1 MQDLEIE
8 EWPFE
13 VETVGKK
20 RVYTLEDIVEWPFED
35 LCNSPDLPEVEIIS
49 LIQEEI
55 PRYKLRADTV
65 FGYENKDWLESPA
78 LPPDTPVD
86 LSPEQA
92 EETLKYFA
100 LCSDRVAQMTKTYN
114 DIEAVTRLLEEKE
127 RDLELAAKIGQSL
140 LERNRLLSQ
149 KNDYLEEQLQIVSER
164 NNQLQHELQLKEDL
178 LQIYT
183 QEESLSETDSS
194 CTSPA
199 TRHDRT
205 LLLPSGLVNIDALH
219 KKIQTLEEENL
230 HIRSEAAKLKTETV
244 DYEEQEAKLVSDC
257 VKELSTFQDEL
268 KEANTQ
274 IKQLTEELVR
284 KNEDNAR
291 FQEESTSYLAQTI
304 DLNKKLKKSAL
315 ENEEL
320 QQHLRVAK
328 ETQQELTEEL
338 RDLEEKYQEV
348 MGMLHEA
355 QAEAKTMRKKTQP
368 SSSTKRPYGSTL
380 PGMFPLDSLASEIEH
395 TMRQQIGDGFEGP
408 SPKDQ
413 RTNTK
418 RVMDTVRYIRRKPPP
433 GKPIPGSNTTTTM
446 TSMSNSPLCTNT
458 IGSGSSYTSSPPS
471 ENYGADDD
479 ENSNVTGTE
488 TSSSKSSNLGRPG
501 IPGSNDLETALR
513 RLSLRREAE
522 NIFRDRQRERRISEC
537 RESDISETST
547 PDESDSIMS
556 TGSHLSFLSRGS
568 SFSRPYIPEKLQIVK
583 PMEGSMTLHQWQR
596 LATPNLAGVL
606 ESQDGVHIKG
616 YRHIEQDF
624 TEEYHLSD
632 VEEDDGCACLELD
645 TRPNLSQSD
654 AAAMIES
661 NDLDDSTSVLSLTR
675 SLSFTSFLAENLCV
689 VIQPT
694 SGSLSTNTTYTYTQC
709 GILHPSDD
717 NTSVS
722 SRRCRKC
729 SCCERWVRAP
739 CIPGYLKTSGWDL
752 LILGLCQACAISS
765 SSGRPVPSVSML
777 RSQPPAVGTLRRTS
791 ISNSCSNL
799 REATSTFSTNTGLA
813 KLLKERGIQ
822 AMKPVKRKPERLNV
836 DLKVSTQTTPSASAS
851 SLPRQKLHIDLDLN
865 LPSNASINLK
875 VGAPKPPPTPPNSPT
890 KSAPILGTGG
900 INSATFASKLAR
912 AMMMTS
918 PNGNSSTD
926 NSKYDIVNKVKEM
939 DIGSMISTCAITT
952 TTTTTS
958 SLPSGPLPSTVMLGT
973 GYRVSSIASPGPM
986 SALSGNFKIPPSPKA
1001 QHHGSVR
1008 KNASF

>member
-1 MQDLEIE
+1 MQDLDIE

-13 VETVGKK
+13 VEAAGKK
-20 RVYTLEDIVEWPFED
+20 RLYTLEEIVEWPFED

-55 PRYKLRADTV
+55 PCYKLRADTV

-183 QEESLSETDSS
+183 QEESLSETDSN

-205 LLLPSGLVNIDALH
+205 LLLPSGIVNIDALQ

-257 VKELSTFQDEL
+257 VKEL
-268 KEANTQ
+268 KESNTQ

-395 TMRQQIGDGFEGP
+395 TMRQQIGDGFDGP

-433 GKPIPGSNTTTTM
+433 GKSIPGSNTTTTM

-458 IGSGSSYTSSPPS
+458 IGSGSSITSSPPS

-479 ENSNVTGTE
+479 ENSNLTGTSD
-488 TSSSKSSNLGRPG
+488 TGSSKSSNLGRPG

-632 VEEDDGCACLELD
+632 VEEDDG
-645 TRPNLSQSD
+645 
-654 AAAMIES
+654 
-661 NDLDDSTSVLSLTR
+661 
-675 SLSFTSFLAENLCV
+675 F

-722 SRRCRKC
+722 S
-729 SCCERWVRAP
+729 
-739 CIPGYLKTSGWDL
+739 
-752 LILGLCQACAISS
+752 SS

-822 AMKPVKRKPERLNV
+822 AIKPSRKPERLNV
-836 DLKVSTQTTPSASAS
+836 GLKVSTQTTPSASAS
-851 SLPRQKLHIDLDLN
+851 SLPRQKLRIDLDLN

-890 KSAPILGTGG
+890 KSSPILATGG

-1001 QHHGSVR
+1001 QHGSVR

>member
-1 MQDLEIE
+1 MI
-8 EWPFE
+8 
-13 VETVGKK
+13 
-20 RVYTLEDIVEWPFED
+20 R
-35 LCNSPDLPEVEIIS
+35 
-49 LIQEEI
+49 
-55 PRYKLRADTV
+55 
-65 FGYENKDWLESPA
+65 
-78 LPPDTPVD
+78 
-86 LSPEQA
+86 
-92 EETLKYFA
+92 A

-205 LLLPSGLVNIDALH
+205 LLLPSGLPNIDALQ
-219 KKIQTLEEENL
+219 KKIKTLEEENL
-230 HIRSEAAKLKTETV
+230 QIRSEAAKLKTETV

-395 TMRQQIGDGFEGP
+395 TMRQQIGDGFDGP

-418 RVMDTVRYIRRKPPP
+418 RVMDTVRYIRRKPLP

-446 TSMSNSPLCTNT
+446 TSMSSGPLCTNT
-458 IGSGSSYTSSPPS
+458 IGSGSSHASSPPS

-479 ENSNVTGTE
+479 ENSNVTGTD
-488 TSSSKSSNLGRPG
+488 TGSSSKSSNLGRPG

-537 RESDISETST
+537 RESDFSETST

-632 VEEDDGCACLELD
+632 VEEDDGCLGACLDLD
-645 TRPNLSQSD
+645 TSPNLPKSD
-654 AAAMIES
+654 AAAMLENKNREY
-661 NDLDDSTSVLSLTR
+661 NDSVDVLGLTR

-722 SRRCRKC
+722 SRRCRRC
-729 SCCERWVRAP
+729 TCCERRVRAT
-739 CIPGYLKTSGWDL
+739 CVPG
-752 LILGLCQACAISS
+752 S

-799 REATSTFSTNTGLA
+799 REATSTFSTTTGLA

-822 AMKPVKRKPERLNV
+822 AMKPVTRKPERLNV
-836 DLKVSTQTTPSASAS
+836 DLKVSTQTTPSSSA
-851 SLPRQKLHIDLDLN
+851 SLPRQKLRIDLDLN

-890 KSAPILGTGG
+890 KSAPILTHGG
-900 INSATFASKLAR
+900 MNSTTFASKLAR

-939 DIGSMISTCAITT
+939 DIGSMISTCAVTT

-973 GYRVSSIASPGPM
+973 GYRVSSVASPGPM

-1001 QHHGSVR
+1001 QHGSVR

>member
-1 MQDLEIE
+1 MQDLDID

-13 VETVGKK
+13 VDTVGKK
-20 RVYTLEDIVEWPFED
+20 RLYTLEEIVEWPFED

-65 FGYENKDWLESPA
+65 FGYENKDWLESPV

-205 LLLPSGLVNIDALH
+205 LLLPSGLPNIDALQ
-219 KKIQTLEEENL
+219 KKIKTLEEENL
-230 HIRSEAAKLKTETV
+230 QIRSEAAKLKTETV

-368 SSSTKRPYGSTL
+368 SSSTKRPFGSTL

-395 TMRQQIGDGFEGP
+395 TMRQQIGDGFDGP

-418 RVMDTVRYIRRKPPP
+418 RVMDTVRYIRRKPLP

-446 TSMSNSPLCTNT
+446 TSMSSGPLCTNT
-458 IGSGSSYTSSPPS
+458 IGSGSSHASSPPS

-479 ENSNVTGTE
+479 ENSNVTGTD
-488 TSSSKSSNLGRPG
+488 TGSSSKSSNLGRPG

-537 RESDISETST
+537 RESDFSETST

-632 VEEDDGCACLELD
+632 VEEDDG
-645 TRPNLSQSD
+645 
-654 AAAMIES
+654 
-661 NDLDDSTSVLSLTR
+661 
-675 SLSFTSFLAENLCV
+675 F

-722 SRRCRKC
+722 S
-729 SCCERWVRAP
+729 
-739 CIPGYLKTSGWDL
+739 
-752 LILGLCQACAISS
+752 SS

-799 REATSTFSTNTGLA
+799 REATSTFSTTTGLA

-822 AMKPVKRKPERLNV
+822 AMKPVTRKPERLNV
-836 DLKVSTQTTPSASAS
+836 DLKVSTQTTPSSSA
-851 SLPRQKLHIDLDLN
+851 SLPRQKLRIDLDLN

-890 KSAPILGTGG
+890 KSAPILAHGG
-900 INSATFASKLAR
+900 MNSTTFASKLAR

-939 DIGSMISTCAITT
+939 DIGSMISTCAVTT

-973 GYRVSSIASPGPM
+973 GYRVSSVASPGPM

-1001 QHHGSVR
+1001 QHGSVR

>member
-1 MQDLEIE
+1 MQDLDID

-13 VETVGKK
+13 VDTVGKK
-20 RVYTLEDIVEWPFED
+20 RLYTLEEIVEWPFED

-65 FGYENKDWLESPA
+65 FGYENKDWLESPV

-205 LLLPSGLVNIDALH
+205 LLLPSGLPNIDALQ
-219 KKIQTLEEENL
+219 KKIKTLEEENL
-230 HIRSEAAKLKTETV
+230 QIRSEAAKLKTETV

-368 SSSTKRPYGSTL
+368 SSSTKRPFGSTL

-395 TMRQQIGDGFEGP
+395 TMRQQIGDGFDGP

-418 RVMDTVRYIRRKPPP
+418 RVMDTVRYIRRKPLP

-446 TSMSNSPLCTNT
+446 TSMSSGPLCTNT
-458 IGSGSSYTSSPPS
+458 IGSGSSHASSPPS

-479 ENSNVTGTE
+479 ENSNVTGTD
-488 TSSSKSSNLGRPG
+488 TGSSSKSSNLGRPG

-537 RESDISETST
+537 RESDFSETST

-632 VEEDDGCACLELD
+632 VEEDDGCLGACLDLD
-645 TRPNLSQSD
+645 TSPNLPKSD
-654 AAAMIES
+654 AAAMLENKNREY
-661 NDLDDSTSVLSLTR
+661 NDSVDVLGLTR

-722 SRRCRKC
+722 S
-729 SCCERWVRAP
+729 
-739 CIPGYLKTSGWDL
+739 
-752 LILGLCQACAISS
+752 SS

-799 REATSTFSTNTGLA
+799 REATSTFSTTTGLA

-822 AMKPVKRKPERLNV
+822 AMKPVTRKPERLNV
-836 DLKVSTQTTPSASAS
+836 DLKVSTQTTPSSSA
-851 SLPRQKLHIDLDLN
+851 SLPRQKLRIDLDLN

-890 KSAPILGTGG
+890 KSAPILAHGG
-900 INSATFASKLAR
+900 MNSTTFASKLAR

-939 DIGSMISTCAITT
+939 DIGSMISTCAVTT

-973 GYRVSSIASPGPM
+973 GYRVSSVASPGPM

-1001 QHHGSVR
+1001 QHGSVR

>member
-1 MQDLEIE
+1 MQDLDID

-13 VETVGKK
+13 VDTVGKK
-20 RVYTLEDIVEWPFED
+20 RLYTLEEIVEWPFED

-65 FGYENKDWLESPA
+65 FGYENKDWLESPV

-199 TRHDRT
+199 T
-205 LLLPSGLVNIDALH
+205 GLIHIDVLQR
-219 KKIQTLEEENL
+219 KIKALEEENFQIICEDL
-230 HIRSEAAKLKTETV
+230 FSVQKAVKESTLDALWAMKTAAKLKTETV

-368 SSSTKRPYGSTL
+368 SSSTKRPFGSTL

-395 TMRQQIGDGFEGP
+395 TMRQQIGDGFDGP

-418 RVMDTVRYIRRKPPP
+418 RVMDTVRYIRRKPLP

-446 TSMSNSPLCTNT
+446 TSMSSGPLCTNT
-458 IGSGSSYTSSPPS
+458 IGSGSSHASSPPS

-479 ENSNVTGTE
+479 ENSNVTGTD
-488 TSSSKSSNLGRPG
+488 TGSSSKSSNLGRPG

-537 RESDISETST
+537 RESDFSETST

-632 VEEDDGCACLELD
+632 VEEDDGCLGACLDLD
-645 TRPNLSQSD
+645 TSPNLPKSD
-654 AAAMIES
+654 AAAMLENKNREY
-661 NDLDDSTSVLSLTR
+661 NDSVDVLGLTR

-722 SRRCRKC
+722 SRRCRRC
-729 SCCERWVRAP
+729 TCCERRVRAT
-739 CIPGYLKTSGWDL
+739 CVPG
-752 LILGLCQACAISS
+752 S

-799 REATSTFSTNTGLA
+799 REATSTFSTTTGLA

-822 AMKPVKRKPERLNV
+822 AMKPVTRKPERLNV
-836 DLKVSTQTTPSASAS
+836 DLKVSTQTTPSSSA
-851 SLPRQKLHIDLDLN
+851 SLPRQKLRIDLDLN

-890 KSAPILGTGG
+890 KSAPILAHGG
-900 INSATFASKLAR
+900 MNSTTFASKLAR

-939 DIGSMISTCAITT
+939 DIGSMISTCAVTT

-973 GYRVSSIASPGPM
+973 GYRVSSVASPGPM

-1001 QHHGSVR
+1001 QHGSVR

>member
-199 TRHDRT
+199 T
-205 LLLPSGLVNIDALH
+205 GLIHIDVLQR
-219 KKIQTLEEENL
+219 KIKTLEEENFQIICEDL
-230 HIRSEAAKLKTETV
+230 FSVQKAVKESTLDALWAMKTAAKLKTETV

-479 ENSNVTGTE
+479 ENSNVTGTD
-488 TSSSKSSNLGRPG
+488 TTSSKSSNLGRPG

-632 VEEDDGCACLELD
+632 VEEDDG
-645 TRPNLSQSD
+645 
-654 AAAMIES
+654 
-661 NDLDDSTSVLSLTR
+661 
-675 SLSFTSFLAENLCV
+675 F

>member
-257 VKELSTFQDEL
+257 VKEL

>member
-199 TRHDRT
+199 T
-205 LLLPSGLVNIDALH
+205 GLIHIDVLQR
-219 KKIQTLEEENL
+219 KIKTLEEENFQ
-230 HIRSEAAKLKTETV
+230 IICEAAKLKTETV

-479 ENSNVTGTE
+479 ENSNVTGTD
-488 TSSSKSSNLGRPG
+488 TTSSKSSNLGRPG

-645 TRPNLSQSD
+645 TRPNLSKSD

-661 NDLDDSTSVLSLTR
+661 NDHDDSTSVLSLTR

>member
-199 TRHDRT
+199 T
-205 LLLPSGLVNIDALH
+205 GLIHIDVLQR
-219 KKIQTLEEENL
+219 KIKTLEEENFQIICEDL
-230 HIRSEAAKLKTETV
+230 FSVQKAVKESTLDALWAMKTAAKLKTETV

-722 SRRCRKC
+722 S
-729 SCCERWVRAP
+729 
-739 CIPGYLKTSGWDL
+739 
-752 LILGLCQACAISS
+752 SS

>member
-1 MQDLEIE
+1 MKWCEKVSEWRMDKSGVE
-8 EWPFE
+8 EDS
-13 VETVGKK
+13 G
-20 RVYTLEDIVEWPFED
+20 
-35 LCNSPDLPEVEIIS
+35 S
-49 LIQEEI
+49 LSQ
-55 PRYKLRADTV
+55 
-65 FGYENKDWLESPA
+65 
-78 LPPDTPVD
+78 
-86 LSPEQA
+86 
-92 EETLKYFA
+92 
-100 LCSDRVAQMTKTYN
+100 
-114 DIEAVTRLLEEKE
+114 KE

-722 SRRCRKC
+722 S
-729 SCCERWVRAP
+729 
-739 CIPGYLKTSGWDL
+739 
-752 LILGLCQACAISS
+752 SS

>member
-1 MQDLEIE
+1 MKELRDASCL
-8 EWPFE
+8 
-13 VETVGKK
+13 TVPENSRMADQKGAKDN
-20 RVYTLEDIVEWPFED
+20 YD

-65 FGYENKDWLESPA
+65 FGYENKDWLESPV

-205 LLLPSGLVNIDALH
+205 LLLPSGLPNIDALQ
-219 KKIQTLEEENL
+219 KKIKTLEEENL
-230 HIRSEAAKLKTETV
+230 QIRSEAAKLKTETV

-257 VKELSTFQDEL
+257 VKEL

-368 SSSTKRPYGSTL
+368 SSSTKRPFGSTL

-395 TMRQQIGDGFEGP
+395 TMRQQIGDGFDGP

-418 RVMDTVRYIRRKPPP
+418 RVMDTVRYIRRKPLP

-446 TSMSNSPLCTNT
+446 TSMSSGPLCTNT
-458 IGSGSSYTSSPPS
+458 IGSGSSHASSPPS

-479 ENSNVTGTE
+479 ENSNVTGTD
-488 TSSSKSSNLGRPG
+488 TGSSSKSSNLGRPG

-537 RESDISETST
+537 RESDFSETST

-632 VEEDDGCACLELD
+632 VEEDDGCLGACLDLD
-645 TRPNLSQSD
+645 TSPNLPKSD
-654 AAAMIES
+654 AAAMLENKNREY
-661 NDLDDSTSVLSLTR
+661 NDSVDVLGLTR

-722 SRRCRKC
+722 S
-729 SCCERWVRAP
+729 
-739 CIPGYLKTSGWDL
+739 
-752 LILGLCQACAISS
+752 SS

-799 REATSTFSTNTGLA
+799 REATSTFSTTTGLA

-822 AMKPVKRKPERLNV
+822 AMKPVTRKPERLNV
-836 DLKVSTQTTPSASAS
+836 DLKVSTQTTPSSSA
-851 SLPRQKLHIDLDLN
+851 SLPRQKLRIDLDLN

-890 KSAPILGTGG
+890 KSAPILAHGG
-900 INSATFASKLAR
+900 MNSTTFASKLAR

-939 DIGSMISTCAITT
+939 DIGSMISTCAVTT

-973 GYRVSSIASPGPM
+973 GYRVSSVASPGPM

-1001 QHHGSVR
+1001 QHGSVR

>member
-1 MQDLEIE
+1 MMT
-8 EWPFE
+8 
-13 VETVGKK
+13 TVNG
-20 RVYTLEDIVEWPFED
+20 
-35 LCNSPDLPEVEIIS
+35 IS
-49 LIQEEI
+49 LEERDFQLEVNV
-55 PRYKLRADTV
+55 PGSGYFELRAFHFDNSTCDLDLDDTDSG
-65 FGYENKDWLESPA
+65 FS
-78 LPPDTPVD
+78 
-86 LSPEQA
+86 S
-92 EETLKYFA
+92 

-183 QEESLSETDSS
+183 QEESLSETDSN

-199 TRHDRT
+199 T
-205 LLLPSGLVNIDALH
+205 GIVNIDALQ

-257 VKELSTFQDEL
+257 VKEL
-268 KEANTQ
+268 KESNTQ

-395 TMRQQIGDGFEGP
+395 TMRQQIGDGFDGP

-433 GKPIPGSNTTTTM
+433 GKSIPGSNTTTTM

-458 IGSGSSYTSSPPS
+458 IGSGSSITSSPPS

-479 ENSNVTGTE
+479 ENSNLTGTSD
-488 TSSSKSSNLGRPG
+488 TGSSKSSNLGRPG

-632 VEEDDGCACLELD
+632 VEEDDG
-645 TRPNLSQSD
+645 
-654 AAAMIES
+654 
-661 NDLDDSTSVLSLTR
+661 
-675 SLSFTSFLAENLCV
+675 F

-729 SCCERWVRAP
+729 FCCERRHGDLSF
-739 CIPGYLKTSGWDL
+739 CFL
-752 LILGLCQACAISS
+752 LICL
-765 SSGRPVPSVSML
+765 VH
-777 RSQPPAVGTLRRTS
+777 
-791 ISNSCSNL
+791 
-799 REATSTFSTNTGLA
+799 LA
-813 KLLKERGIQ
+813 QIW
-822 AMKPVKRKPERLNV
+822 
-836 DLKVSTQTTPSASAS
+836 
-851 SLPRQKLHIDLDLN
+851 
-865 LPSNASINLK
+865 
-875 VGAPKPPPTPPNSPT
+875 
-890 KSAPILGTGG
+890 
-900 INSATFASKLAR
+900 
-912 AMMMTS
+912 
-918 PNGNSSTD
+918 
-926 NSKYDIVNKVKEM
+926 DI
-939 DIGSMISTCAITT
+939 
-952 TTTTTS
+952 
-958 SLPSGPLPSTVMLGT
+958 
-973 GYRVSSIASPGPM
+973 
-986 SALSGNFKIPPSPKA
+986 
-1001 QHHGSVR
+1001 
-1008 KNASF
+1008 

>member
-1 MQDLEIE
+1 MVSWDGE
-8 EWPFE
+8 
-13 VETVGKK
+13 GCS
-20 RVYTLEDIVEWPFED
+20 ED
-35 LCNSPDLPEVEIIS
+35 SM
-49 LIQEEI
+49 
-55 PRYKLRADTV
+55 
-65 FGYENKDWLESPA
+65 
-78 LPPDTPVD
+78 
-86 LSPEQA
+86 EQSQ
-92 EETLKYFA
+92 FSA

-183 QEESLSETDSS
+183 QEESLSETDSN

-205 LLLPSGLVNIDALH
+205 LLLPSGIVNIDALQ

-268 KEANTQ
+268 KESNTQ

-395 TMRQQIGDGFEGP
+395 TMRQQIGDGFDGP

-433 GKPIPGSNTTTTM
+433 GKSIPGSNTTTTM

-458 IGSGSSYTSSPPS
+458 IGSGSSITSSPPS

-479 ENSNVTGTE
+479 ENSNLTGTSD
-488 TSSSKSSNLGRPG
+488 TGSSKSSNLGRPG

-632 VEEDDGCACLELD
+632 VEEDDG
-645 TRPNLSQSD
+645 
-654 AAAMIES
+654 
-661 NDLDDSTSVLSLTR
+661 
-675 SLSFTSFLAENLCV
+675 F

-722 SRRCRKC
+722 S
-729 SCCERWVRAP
+729 
-739 CIPGYLKTSGWDL
+739 
-752 LILGLCQACAISS
+752 SS

-822 AMKPVKRKPERLNV
+822 AIKPSRKPERLNV
-836 DLKVSTQTTPSASAS
+836 GLKVSTQTTPSASAS
-851 SLPRQKLHIDLDLN
+851 SLPRQKLRIDLDLN

-890 KSAPILGTGG
+890 KSSPILATGG

-1001 QHHGSVR
+1001 QHGSVR

>member
-13 VETVGKK
+13 VEAVGKK
-20 RVYTLEDIVEWPFED
+20 RLYTLEEIVEWPFED

-205 LLLPSGLVNIDALH
+205 LLLPSGIVNIDALQ

-268 KEANTQ
+268 KESNTQ

-395 TMRQQIGDGFEGP
+395 TMRQQIGDGFDGP

-458 IGSGSSYTSSPPS
+458 IGSGSSITSSPPS

-479 ENSNVTGTE
+479 ENSNLTGTSD
-488 TSSSKSSNLGRPG
+488 TGSSKSSNLGRPG

-632 VEEDDGCACLELD
+632 VEEDDGWACMELD
-645 TRPNLSQSD
+645 TSPNLPKSE
-654 AAAMIES
+654 AAALIEN
-661 NDLDDSTSVLSLTR
+661 NDRDDGGSVLSLTR

-722 SRRCRKC
+722 SRF
-729 SCCERWVRAP
+729 V
-739 CIPGYLKTSGWDL
+739 KTSGWDL
-752 LILGLCQACAISS
+752 LILGLCQVCAI
-765 SSGRPVPSVSML
+765 RY
-777 RSQPPAVGTLRRTS
+777 
-791 ISNSCSNL
+791 
-799 REATSTFSTNTGLA
+799 
-813 KLLKERGIQ
+813 
-822 AMKPVKRKPERLNV
+822 
-836 DLKVSTQTTPSASAS
+836 
-851 SLPRQKLHIDLDLN
+851 
-865 LPSNASINLK
+865 
-875 VGAPKPPPTPPNSPT
+875 
-890 KSAPILGTGG
+890 
-900 INSATFASKLAR
+900 FAA
-912 AMMMTS
+912 
-918 PNGNSSTD
+918 
-926 NSKYDIVNKVKEM
+926 
-939 DIGSMISTCAITT
+939 
-952 TTTTTS
+952 
-958 SLPSGPLPSTVMLGT
+958 
-973 GYRVSSIASPGPM
+973 
-986 SALSGNFKIPPSPKA
+986 
-1001 QHHGSVR
+1001 SVR
-1008 KNASF
+1008 

>member
-1 MQDLEIE
+1 MKELRDASCL
-8 EWPFE
+8 
-13 VETVGKK
+13 T
-20 RVYTLEDIVEWPFED
+20 D

-65 FGYENKDWLESPA
+65 FGYENKDWLESPV

-199 TRHDRT
+199 TG
-205 LLLPSGLVNIDALH
+205 LPNIDALQ
-219 KKIQTLEEENL
+219 KKIKTLEEENL
-230 HIRSEAAKLKTETV
+230 QIRSEAAKLKTETV

-368 SSSTKRPYGSTL
+368 SSSTKRPFGSTL

-395 TMRQQIGDGFEGP
+395 TMRQQIGDGFDGP

-418 RVMDTVRYIRRKPPP
+418 RVMDTVRYIRRKPLP

-446 TSMSNSPLCTNT
+446 TSMSSGPLCTNT
-458 IGSGSSYTSSPPS
+458 IGSGSSHASSPPS

-479 ENSNVTGTE
+479 ENSNVTGTD
-488 TSSSKSSNLGRPG
+488 TGSSSKSSNLGRPG

-537 RESDISETST
+537 RESDFSETST

-632 VEEDDGCACLELD
+632 VEEDDG
-645 TRPNLSQSD
+645 
-654 AAAMIES
+654 
-661 NDLDDSTSVLSLTR
+661 
-675 SLSFTSFLAENLCV
+675 F

-722 SRRCRKC
+722 S
-729 SCCERWVRAP
+729 
-739 CIPGYLKTSGWDL
+739 
-752 LILGLCQACAISS
+752 SS

-799 REATSTFSTNTGLA
+799 REATSTFSTTTGLA

-822 AMKPVKRKPERLNV
+822 AMKPVTRKPERLNV
-836 DLKVSTQTTPSASAS
+836 DLKVSTQTTPSSSA
-851 SLPRQKLHIDLDLN
+851 SLPRQKLRIDLDLN

-890 KSAPILGTGG
+890 KSAPILAHGG
-900 INSATFASKLAR
+900 MNSTTFASKLAR

-939 DIGSMISTCAITT
+939 DIGSMISTCAVTT

-973 GYRVSSIASPGPM
+973 GYRVSSVASPGPM

-1001 QHHGSVR
+1001 QHGSVR

>member
-1 MQDLEIE
+1 MKELRDVSCL
-8 EWPFE
+8 
-13 VETVGKK
+13 T
-20 RVYTLEDIVEWPFED
+20 D

-199 TRHDRT
+199 T
-205 LLLPSGLVNIDALH
+205 GLVNIDALH

-632 VEEDDGCACLELD
+632 VEEDDG
-645 TRPNLSQSD
+645 
-654 AAAMIES
+654 
-661 NDLDDSTSVLSLTR
+661 
-675 SLSFTSFLAENLCV
+675 F

-722 SRRCRKC
+722 S
-729 SCCERWVRAP
+729 
-739 CIPGYLKTSGWDL
+739 
-752 LILGLCQACAISS
+752 SS

>member
-1 MQDLEIE
+1 MKWCEKVSEWRMDKSGVE
-8 EWPFE
+8 EDS
-13 VETVGKK
+13 G
-20 RVYTLEDIVEWPFED
+20 
-35 LCNSPDLPEVEIIS
+35 S
-49 LIQEEI
+49 LSQ
-55 PRYKLRADTV
+55 
-65 FGYENKDWLESPA
+65 
-78 LPPDTPVD
+78 
-86 LSPEQA
+86 
-92 EETLKYFA
+92 
-100 LCSDRVAQMTKTYN
+100 
-114 DIEAVTRLLEEKE
+114 KE

-632 VEEDDGCACLELD
+632 VEEDDG
-645 TRPNLSQSD
+645 
-654 AAAMIES
+654 
-661 NDLDDSTSVLSLTR
+661 
-675 SLSFTSFLAENLCV
+675 F

-722 SRRCRKC
+722 S
-729 SCCERWVRAP
+729 
-739 CIPGYLKTSGWDL
+739 
-752 LILGLCQACAISS
+752 SS

>member
-1 MQDLEIE
+1 MKELRDASCLTEKSRMADRK
-8 EWPFE
+8 
-13 VETVGKK
+13 GAKDK
-20 RVYTLEDIVEWPFED
+20 DD

-55 PRYKLRADTV
+55 PCYKLRADTV

-183 QEESLSETDSS
+183 QEESLSETDSN

-199 TRHDRT
+199 T
-205 LLLPSGLVNIDALH
+205 GLIHIDVLQR
-219 KKIQTLEEENL
+219 KIKTLEEENFQ
-230 HIRSEAAKLKTETV
+230 IICEAAKLKTETV

-268 KEANTQ
+268 KESNTQ

-395 TMRQQIGDGFEGP
+395 TMRQQIGDGFDGP

-433 GKPIPGSNTTTTM
+433 GKSIPGSNTTTTM

-458 IGSGSSYTSSPPS
+458 IGSGSSITSSPPS

-479 ENSNVTGTE
+479 ENSNLTGTSD
-488 TSSSKSSNLGRPG
+488 TGSSKSSNLGRPG

-632 VEEDDGCACLELD
+632 VEEDDG
-645 TRPNLSQSD
+645 
-654 AAAMIES
+654 
-661 NDLDDSTSVLSLTR
+661 
-675 SLSFTSFLAENLCV
+675 F

-722 SRRCRKC
+722 S
-729 SCCERWVRAP
+729 
-739 CIPGYLKTSGWDL
+739 
-752 LILGLCQACAISS
+752 SS

-822 AMKPVKRKPERLNV
+822 AIKPSRKPERLNV
-836 DLKVSTQTTPSASAS
+836 GLKVSTQTTPSASAS
-851 SLPRQKLHIDLDLN
+851 SLPRQKLRIDLDLN

-890 KSAPILGTGG
+890 KSSPILATGG

-1001 QHHGSVR
+1001 QHGSVR

>member
-1 MQDLEIE
+1 ME
-8 EWPFE
+8 EE
-13 VETVGKK
+13 HA
-20 RVYTLEDIVEWPFED
+20 
-35 LCNSPDLPEVEIIS
+35 CS
-49 LIQEEI
+49 
-55 PRYKLRADTV
+55 
-65 FGYENKDWLESPA
+65 
-78 LPPDTPVD
+78 
-86 LSPEQA
+86 
-92 EETLKYFA
+92 

-205 LLLPSGLVNIDALH
+205 LLLPSGLPNIDALQ
-219 KKIQTLEEENL
+219 KKIKTLEEENL
-230 HIRSEAAKLKTETV
+230 QIRSEAAKLKTETV

-395 TMRQQIGDGFEGP
+395 TMRQQIGDGFDGP

-418 RVMDTVRYIRRKPPP
+418 RVMDTVRYIRRKPLP

-446 TSMSNSPLCTNT
+446 TSMSSGPLCTNT
-458 IGSGSSYTSSPPS
+458 IGSGSSHASSPPS

-479 ENSNVTGTE
+479 ENSNVTGTD
-488 TSSSKSSNLGRPG
+488 TGSSSKSSNLGRPG

-537 RESDISETST
+537 RESDFSETST

-632 VEEDDGCACLELD
+632 VEEDDGCLGACLDLD
-645 TRPNLSQSD
+645 TSPNLPKSD
-654 AAAMIES
+654 AAAMLENKNREY
-661 NDLDDSTSVLSLTR
+661 NDSVDVLGLTR

-722 SRRCRKC
+722 SRRCRRC
-729 SCCERWVRAP
+729 TCCERRVRAT
-739 CIPGYLKTSGWDL
+739 CVPG
-752 LILGLCQACAISS
+752 S

-799 REATSTFSTNTGLA
+799 REATSTFSTTTGLA

-822 AMKPVKRKPERLNV
+822 AMKPVTRKPERLNV
-836 DLKVSTQTTPSASAS
+836 DLKVSTQTTPSSSA
-851 SLPRQKLHIDLDLN
+851 SLPRQKLRIDLDLN

-890 KSAPILGTGG
+890 KSAPILTHGG
-900 INSATFASKLAR
+900 MNSTTFASKLAR

-939 DIGSMISTCAITT
+939 DIGSMISTCAVTT

-973 GYRVSSIASPGPM
+973 GYRVSSVASPGPM

-1001 QHHGSVR
+1001 QHGSVR

>member
-1 MQDLEIE
+1 MKELRDASCL
-8 EWPFE
+8 
-13 VETVGKK
+13 T
-20 RVYTLEDIVEWPFED
+20 D

-55 PRYKLRADTV
+55 PCYKLRADTV

-183 QEESLSETDSS
+183 QEESLSETDSN

-205 LLLPSGLVNIDALH
+205 LLLPSGIVNIDALQ

-257 VKELSTFQDEL
+257 VKEL
-268 KEANTQ
+268 KESNTQ

-395 TMRQQIGDGFEGP
+395 TMRQQIGDGFDGP

-433 GKPIPGSNTTTTM
+433 GKSIPGSNTTTTM

-458 IGSGSSYTSSPPS
+458 IGSGSSITSSPPS

-479 ENSNVTGTE
+479 ENSNLTGTSD
-488 TSSSKSSNLGRPG
+488 TGSSKSSNLGRPG

-632 VEEDDGCACLELD
+632 VEEDDG
-645 TRPNLSQSD
+645 
-654 AAAMIES
+654 
-661 NDLDDSTSVLSLTR
+661 
-675 SLSFTSFLAENLCV
+675 F

-722 SRRCRKC
+722 S
-729 SCCERWVRAP
+729 
-739 CIPGYLKTSGWDL
+739 
-752 LILGLCQACAISS
+752 SS

-822 AMKPVKRKPERLNV
+822 AIKPSRKPERLNV
-836 DLKVSTQTTPSASAS
+836 GLKVSTQTTPSASAS
-851 SLPRQKLHIDLDLN
+851 SLPRQKLRIDLDLN

-890 KSAPILGTGG
+890 KSSPILATGG

-1001 QHHGSVR
+1001 QHGSVR

>member
-1 MQDLEIE
+1 MKWCEKVSEWRMDKSGVE
-8 EWPFE
+8 EDS
-13 VETVGKK
+13 G
-20 RVYTLEDIVEWPFED
+20 
-35 LCNSPDLPEVEIIS
+35 S
-49 LIQEEI
+49 LSQ
-55 PRYKLRADTV
+55 
-65 FGYENKDWLESPA
+65 
-78 LPPDTPVD
+78 
-86 LSPEQA
+86 
-92 EETLKYFA
+92 
-100 LCSDRVAQMTKTYN
+100 
-114 DIEAVTRLLEEKE
+114 KE

-199 TRHDRT
+199 T
-205 LLLPSGLVNIDALH
+205 GLIHIDVLQR
-219 KKIQTLEEENL
+219 KIKTLEEENFQIICEDL
-230 HIRSEAAKLKTETV
+230 FSVQKAVKESTLDALWAMKTAAKLKTETV

>member
-199 TRHDRT
+199 T
-205 LLLPSGLVNIDALH
+205 GLIHIDVLQR
-219 KKIQTLEEENL
+219 KIKTLEEENFQIICEDL
-230 HIRSEAAKLKTETV
+230 FSVQKAVKESTLDALWAMKTAAKLKTETV

-632 VEEDDGCACLELD
+632 VEEDDG
-645 TRPNLSQSD
+645 
-654 AAAMIES
+654 
-661 NDLDDSTSVLSLTR
+661 
-675 SLSFTSFLAENLCV
+675 F

-722 SRRCRKC
+722 S
-729 SCCERWVRAP
+729 
-739 CIPGYLKTSGWDL
+739 
-752 LILGLCQACAISS
+752 SS

>member
-257 VKELSTFQDEL
+257 VKEL

-479 ENSNVTGTE
+479 ENSNVTGTD
-488 TSSSKSSNLGRPG
+488 TTSSKSSNLGRPG

-645 TRPNLSQSD
+645 TRPNLSKSD

-661 NDLDDSTSVLSLTR
+661 NDHDDSTSVLSLTR

>member
-1 MQDLEIE
+1 MKWCEKVS
-8 EWPFE
+8 EWRMDKGS
-13 VETVGKK
+13 VN
-20 RVYTLEDIVEWPFED
+20 EDS
-35 LCNSPDLPEVEIIS
+35 N
-49 LIQEEI
+49 
-55 PRYKLRADTV
+55 
-65 FGYENKDWLESPA
+65 G
-78 LPPDTPVD
+78 
-86 LSPEQA
+86 LSQ
-92 EETLKYFA
+92 
-100 LCSDRVAQMTKTYN
+100 
-114 DIEAVTRLLEEKE
+114 KE

-183 QEESLSETDSS
+183 QEESLSETDSN

-205 LLLPSGLVNIDALH
+205 LLLPSGIVNIDALQ

-268 KEANTQ
+268 KESNTQ

-395 TMRQQIGDGFEGP
+395 TMRQQIGDGFDGP

-433 GKPIPGSNTTTTM
+433 GKSIPGSNTTTTM

-458 IGSGSSYTSSPPS
+458 IGSGSSITSSPPS

-479 ENSNVTGTE
+479 ENSNLTGTSD
-488 TSSSKSSNLGRPG
+488 TGSSKSSNLGRPG

-632 VEEDDGCACLELD
+632 VEEDDG
-645 TRPNLSQSD
+645 
-654 AAAMIES
+654 
-661 NDLDDSTSVLSLTR
+661 
-675 SLSFTSFLAENLCV
+675 F

-722 SRRCRKC
+722 S
-729 SCCERWVRAP
+729 
-739 CIPGYLKTSGWDL
+739 
-752 LILGLCQACAISS
+752 SS

-822 AMKPVKRKPERLNV
+822 AIKPSRKPERLNV
-836 DLKVSTQTTPSASAS
+836 GLKVSTQTTPSASAS
-851 SLPRQKLHIDLDLN
+851 SLPRQKLRIDLDLN

-890 KSAPILGTGG
+890 KSSPILATGG

-1001 QHHGSVR
+1001 QHGSVR

>member
-1 MQDLEIE
+1 MQDLDID

-13 VETVGKK
+13 VDTVGKK
-20 RVYTLEDIVEWPFED
+20 RLYTLEEIVEWPFED

-65 FGYENKDWLESPA
+65 FGYENKDWLESPV

-199 TRHDRT
+199 T
-205 LLLPSGLVNIDALH
+205 GLIHIDVLQR
-219 KKIQTLEEENL
+219 KIKALEEENFQIICEDL
-230 HIRSEAAKLKTETV
+230 FSVQKAVKESTLDALWAMKTAAKLKTETV

-368 SSSTKRPYGSTL
+368 SSSTKRPFGSTL

-395 TMRQQIGDGFEGP
+395 TMRQQIGDGFDGP

-418 RVMDTVRYIRRKPPP
+418 RVMDTVRYIRRKPLP

-446 TSMSNSPLCTNT
+446 TSMSSGPLCTNT
-458 IGSGSSYTSSPPS
+458 IGSGSSHASSPPS

-479 ENSNVTGTE
+479 ENSNVTGTD
-488 TSSSKSSNLGRPG
+488 TGSSSKSSNLGRPG

-537 RESDISETST
+537 RESDFSETST

-632 VEEDDGCACLELD
+632 VEEDDG
-645 TRPNLSQSD
+645 
-654 AAAMIES
+654 
-661 NDLDDSTSVLSLTR
+661 
-675 SLSFTSFLAENLCV
+675 F

-722 SRRCRKC
+722 S
-729 SCCERWVRAP
+729 
-739 CIPGYLKTSGWDL
+739 
-752 LILGLCQACAISS
+752 SS

-799 REATSTFSTNTGLA
+799 REATSTFSTTTGLA

-822 AMKPVKRKPERLNV
+822 AMKPVTRKPERLNV
-836 DLKVSTQTTPSASAS
+836 DLKVSTQTTPSSSA
-851 SLPRQKLHIDLDLN
+851 SLPRQKLRIDLDLN

-890 KSAPILGTGG
+890 KSAPILAHGG
-900 INSATFASKLAR
+900 MNSTTFASKLAR

-939 DIGSMISTCAITT
+939 DIGSMISTCAVTT

-973 GYRVSSIASPGPM
+973 GYRVSSVASPGPM

-1001 QHHGSVR
+1001 QHGSVR

>member
-1 MQDLEIE
+1 MKELRDASCL
-8 EWPFE
+8 
-13 VETVGKK
+13 TVPENSRMADQKGAKDN
-20 RVYTLEDIVEWPFED
+20 YD

-65 FGYENKDWLESPA
+65 FGYENKDWLESPV

-205 LLLPSGLVNIDALH
+205 LLLPSGLPNIDALQ
-219 KKIQTLEEENL
+219 KKIKTLEEENL
-230 HIRSEAAKLKTETV
+230 QIRSEAAKLKTETV

-368 SSSTKRPYGSTL
+368 SSSTKRPFGSTL

-395 TMRQQIGDGFEGP
+395 TMRQQIGDGFDGP

-418 RVMDTVRYIRRKPPP
+418 RVMDTVRYIRRKPLP

-446 TSMSNSPLCTNT
+446 TSMSSGPLCTNT
-458 IGSGSSYTSSPPS
+458 IGSGSSHASSPPS

-479 ENSNVTGTE
+479 ENSNVTGTD
-488 TSSSKSSNLGRPG
+488 TGSSSKSSNLGRPG

-537 RESDISETST
+537 RESDFSETST

-632 VEEDDGCACLELD
+632 VEEDDG
-645 TRPNLSQSD
+645 
-654 AAAMIES
+654 
-661 NDLDDSTSVLSLTR
+661 
-675 SLSFTSFLAENLCV
+675 F

-722 SRRCRKC
+722 S
-729 SCCERWVRAP
+729 
-739 CIPGYLKTSGWDL
+739 
-752 LILGLCQACAISS
+752 SS

-799 REATSTFSTNTGLA
+799 REATSTFSTTTGLA

-822 AMKPVKRKPERLNV
+822 AMKPVTRKPERLNV
-836 DLKVSTQTTPSASAS
+836 DLKVSTQTTPSSSA
-851 SLPRQKLHIDLDLN
+851 SLPRQKLRIDLDLN

-890 KSAPILGTGG
+890 KSAPILAHGG
-900 INSATFASKLAR
+900 MNSTTFASKLAR

-939 DIGSMISTCAITT
+939 DIGSMISTCAVTT

-973 GYRVSSIASPGPM
+973 GYRVSSVASPGPM

-1001 QHHGSVR
+1001 QHGSVR

>member
-1 MQDLEIE
+1 MQDLDIE

-13 VETVGKK
+13 VDTVGKK
-20 RVYTLEDIVEWPFED
+20 RLYTLEEIVEWPFED

-65 FGYENKDWLESPA
+65 FGYENKDWLESPV

-205 LLLPSGLVNIDALH
+205 LLLPSGLPNIDALQ
-219 KKIQTLEEENL
+219 KKIKTLEEENL
-230 HIRSEAAKLKTETV
+230 QIRSEAAKLKTETV

-395 TMRQQIGDGFEGP
+395 TMRQQIGDGFDGP

-418 RVMDTVRYIRRKPPP
+418 RVMDTVRYIRRKPLP

-446 TSMSNSPLCTNT
+446 TSMSSGPLCTNT
-458 IGSGSSYTSSPPS
+458 IGSGSSHASSPPS

-479 ENSNVTGTE
+479 ENSNVTGTD
-488 TSSSKSSNLGRPG
+488 TGSSSKSSNLGRPG

-537 RESDISETST
+537 RESDFSETST

-632 VEEDDGCACLELD
+632 VEEDDGCLGACLDLD
-645 TRPNLSQSD
+645 TSPNLPKSD
-654 AAAMIES
+654 AAAMLENKNREY
-661 NDLDDSTSVLSLTR
+661 NDSVDVLGLTR

-722 SRRCRKC
+722 S
-729 SCCERWVRAP
+729 
-739 CIPGYLKTSGWDL
+739 
-752 LILGLCQACAISS
+752 SS

-799 REATSTFSTNTGLA
+799 REATSTFSTTTGLA

-822 AMKPVKRKPERLNV
+822 AMKPVTRKPERLNV
-836 DLKVSTQTTPSASAS
+836 DLKVSTQTTPSSSA
-851 SLPRQKLHIDLDLN
+851 SLPRQKLRIDLDLN

-890 KSAPILGTGG
+890 KSAPILTHGG
-900 INSATFASKLAR
+900 MNSTTFASKLAR

-939 DIGSMISTCAITT
+939 DIGSMISTCAVTT

-973 GYRVSSIASPGPM
+973 GYRVSSVASPGPM

-1001 QHHGSVR
+1001 QHGSVR

>member
-199 TRHDRT
+199 T
-205 LLLPSGLVNIDALH
+205 GLIHIDVLQR
-219 KKIQTLEEENL
+219 KIKTLEEENFQIICEDL
-230 HIRSEAAKLKTETV
+230 FSVQKAVKESTLDALWAMKTAAKLKTETV

-632 VEEDDGCACLELD
+632 VEEDDG
-645 TRPNLSQSD
+645 
-654 AAAMIES
+654 
-661 NDLDDSTSVLSLTR
+661 
-675 SLSFTSFLAENLCV
+675 F

>member
-199 TRHDRT
+199 T
-205 LLLPSGLVNIDALH
+205 GLIHIDVLQR
-219 KKIQTLEEENL
+219 KIKTLEEENFQ
-230 HIRSEAAKLKTETV
+230 IICEAAKLKTETV

-257 VKELSTFQDEL
+257 VKEL

-479 ENSNVTGTE
+479 ENSNVTGTD
-488 TSSSKSSNLGRPG
+488 TTSSKSSNLGRPG

-645 TRPNLSQSD
+645 TRPNLSKSD

-661 NDLDDSTSVLSLTR
+661 NDHDDSTSVLSLTR

>member
-1 MQDLEIE
+1 MQDLDIE

-13 VETVGKK
+13 VDTVGKK
-20 RVYTLEDIVEWPFED
+20 RLYTLEEIVEWPFED

-65 FGYENKDWLESPA
+65 FGYENKDWLESPV

-205 LLLPSGLVNIDALH
+205 LLLPSGLPNIDALQ
-219 KKIQTLEEENL
+219 KKIKTLEEENL
-230 HIRSEAAKLKTETV
+230 QIRSEAAKLKTETV

-395 TMRQQIGDGFEGP
+395 TMRQQIGDGFDGP

-418 RVMDTVRYIRRKPPP
+418 RVMDTVRYIRRKPLP

-446 TSMSNSPLCTNT
+446 TSMSSGPLCTNT
-458 IGSGSSYTSSPPS
+458 IGSGSSHASSPPS

-479 ENSNVTGTE
+479 ENSNVTGTD
-488 TSSSKSSNLGRPG
+488 TGSSSKSSNLGRPG

-537 RESDISETST
+537 RESDFSETST

-632 VEEDDGCACLELD
+632 VEEDDG
-645 TRPNLSQSD
+645 
-654 AAAMIES
+654 
-661 NDLDDSTSVLSLTR
+661 
-675 SLSFTSFLAENLCV
+675 F

-722 SRRCRKC
+722 SRRCRRC
-729 SCCERWVRAP
+729 TCCERRVRAT
-739 CIPGYLKTSGWDL
+739 CVPG
-752 LILGLCQACAISS
+752 S

-799 REATSTFSTNTGLA
+799 REATSTFSTTTGLA

-822 AMKPVKRKPERLNV
+822 AMKPVTRKPERLNV
-836 DLKVSTQTTPSASAS
+836 DLKVSTQTTPSSSA
-851 SLPRQKLHIDLDLN
+851 SLPRQKLRIDLDLN

-890 KSAPILGTGG
+890 KSAPILTHGG
-900 INSATFASKLAR
+900 MNSTTFASKLAR

-939 DIGSMISTCAITT
+939 DIGSMISTCAVTT

-973 GYRVSSIASPGPM
+973 GYRVSSVASPGPM

-1001 QHHGSVR
+1001 QHGSVR

>member
-1 MQDLEIE
+1 MKELRDVSCL
-8 EWPFE
+8 
-13 VETVGKK
+13 T
-20 RVYTLEDIVEWPFED
+20 D

-199 TRHDRT
+199 T
-205 LLLPSGLVNIDALH
+205 GLIHIDVLQR
-219 KKIQTLEEENL
+219 KIKTLEEENFQ
-230 HIRSEAAKLKTETV
+230 IICEAAKLKTETV

-257 VKELSTFQDEL
+257 VKEL

>member
-1 MQDLEIE
+1 MKELRDVSCL
-8 EWPFE
+8 
-13 VETVGKK
+13 T
-20 RVYTLEDIVEWPFED
+20 D

>member
-199 TRHDRT
+199 T
-205 LLLPSGLVNIDALH
+205 GLIHIDVLQR
-219 KKIQTLEEENL
+219 KIKTLEEENFQIICEDL
-230 HIRSEAAKLKTETV
+230 FSVQKAVKESTLDALWAMKTAAKLKTETV

-722 SRRCRKC
+722 SR
-729 SCCERWVRAP
+729 
-739 CIPGYLKTSGWDL
+739 YLKTSGWDL
-752 LILGLCQACAISS
+752 LILGLCQACAI
-765 SSGRPVPSVSML
+765 RY
-777 RSQPPAVGTLRRTS
+777 
-791 ISNSCSNL
+791 
-799 REATSTFSTNTGLA
+799 
-813 KLLKERGIQ
+813 
-822 AMKPVKRKPERLNV
+822 
-836 DLKVSTQTTPSASAS
+836 
-851 SLPRQKLHIDLDLN
+851 
-865 LPSNASINLK
+865 
-875 VGAPKPPPTPPNSPT
+875 
-890 KSAPILGTGG
+890 
-900 INSATFASKLAR
+900 FAA
-912 AMMMTS
+912 
-918 PNGNSSTD
+918 
-926 NSKYDIVNKVKEM
+926 
-939 DIGSMISTCAITT
+939 
-952 TTTTTS
+952 
-958 SLPSGPLPSTVMLGT
+958 
-973 GYRVSSIASPGPM
+973 
-986 SALSGNFKIPPSPKA
+986 
-1001 QHHGSVR
+1001 SVR
-1008 KNASF
+1008 

>member
-1 MQDLEIE
+1 MQDLDIE

-13 VETVGKK
+13 VEAAGKK
-20 RVYTLEDIVEWPFED
+20 RLYTLEEIVEWPFED

-55 PRYKLRADTV
+55 PCYKLRADTV

-183 QEESLSETDSS
+183 QEESLSETDSN

-199 TRHDRT
+199 T
-205 LLLPSGLVNIDALH
+205 GIVNIDALQ

-257 VKELSTFQDEL
+257 VKEL
-268 KEANTQ
+268 KESNTQ

-395 TMRQQIGDGFEGP
+395 TMRQQIGDGFDGP

-433 GKPIPGSNTTTTM
+433 GKSIPGSNTTTTM

-458 IGSGSSYTSSPPS
+458 IGSGSSITSSPPS

-479 ENSNVTGTE
+479 ENSNLTGTSD
-488 TSSSKSSNLGRPG
+488 TGSSKSSNLGRPG

-632 VEEDDGCACLELD
+632 VEEDDG
-645 TRPNLSQSD
+645 
-654 AAAMIES
+654 
-661 NDLDDSTSVLSLTR
+661 
-675 SLSFTSFLAENLCV
+675 F

-722 SRRCRKC
+722 SRF
-729 SCCERWVRAP
+729 V
-739 CIPGYLKTSGWDL
+739 KTSGWDL
-752 LILGLCQACAISS
+752 LILGLCQVCAI
-765 SSGRPVPSVSML
+765 RYF
-777 RSQPPAVGTLRRTS
+777 A
-791 ISNSCSNL
+791 
-799 REATSTFSTNTGLA
+799 AT
-813 KLLKERGIQ
+813 
-822 AMKPVKRKPERLNV
+822 
-836 DLKVSTQTTPSASAS
+836 
-851 SLPRQKLHIDLDLN
+851 
-865 LPSNASINLK
+865 
-875 VGAPKPPPTPPNSPT
+875 
-890 KSAPILGTGG
+890 
-900 INSATFASKLAR
+900 
-912 AMMMTS
+912 
-918 PNGNSSTD
+918 
-926 NSKYDIVNKVKEM
+926 
-939 DIGSMISTCAITT
+939 
-952 TTTTTS
+952 
-958 SLPSGPLPSTVMLGT
+958 
-973 GYRVSSIASPGPM
+973 
-986 SALSGNFKIPPSPKA
+986 
-1001 QHHGSVR
+1001 VR
-1008 KNASF
+1008 

>member
-1 MQDLEIE
+1 MSRSRLRRLSGKILRDEIHGQILLLDDNDNIMTEAVLELE
-8 EWPFE
+8 EE
-13 VETVGKK
+13 K
-20 RVYTLEDIVEWPFED
+20 
-35 LCNSPDLPEVEIIS
+35 
-49 LIQEEI
+49 
-55 PRYKLRADTV
+55 
-65 FGYENKDWLESPA
+65 
-78 LPPDTPVD
+78 
-86 LSPEQA
+86 
-92 EETLKYFA
+92 A

-205 LLLPSGLVNIDALH
+205 LLLPSGLPNIDALQ
-219 KKIQTLEEENL
+219 KKIKTLEEENL
-230 HIRSEAAKLKTETV
+230 QIRSEAAKLKTETV

-395 TMRQQIGDGFEGP
+395 TMRQQIGDGFDGP

-418 RVMDTVRYIRRKPPP
+418 RVMDTVRYIRRKPLP

-446 TSMSNSPLCTNT
+446 TSMSSGPLCTNT
-458 IGSGSSYTSSPPS
+458 IGSGSSHASSPPS

-479 ENSNVTGTE
+479 ENSNVTGTD
-488 TSSSKSSNLGRPG
+488 TGSSSKSSNLGRPG

-537 RESDISETST
+537 RESDFSETST

-632 VEEDDGCACLELD
+632 VEEDDGCLGACLDLD
-645 TRPNLSQSD
+645 TSPNLPKSD
-654 AAAMIES
+654 AAAMLENKNREY
-661 NDLDDSTSVLSLTR
+661 NDSVDVLGLTR

-722 SRRCRKC
+722 SRRCRRC
-729 SCCERWVRAP
+729 TCCERRVRAT
-739 CIPGYLKTSGWDL
+739 CVPG
-752 LILGLCQACAISS
+752 S

-799 REATSTFSTNTGLA
+799 REATSTFSTTTGLA

-822 AMKPVKRKPERLNV
+822 AMKPVTRKPERLNV
-836 DLKVSTQTTPSASAS
+836 DLKVSTQTTPSSSA
-851 SLPRQKLHIDLDLN
+851 SLPRQKLRIDLDLN

-890 KSAPILGTGG
+890 KSAPILTHGG
-900 INSATFASKLAR
+900 MNSTTFASKLAR

-939 DIGSMISTCAITT
+939 DIGSMISTCAVTT

-973 GYRVSSIASPGPM
+973 GYRVSSVASPGPM

-1001 QHHGSVR
+1001 QHGSVR

>member
-1 MQDLEIE
+1 MQDLDID

-13 VETVGKK
+13 VDTVGKK
-20 RVYTLEDIVEWPFED
+20 RLYTLEEIVEWPFED

-65 FGYENKDWLESPA
+65 FGYENKDWLESPV

-205 LLLPSGLVNIDALH
+205 LLLPSGLPNIDALQ
-219 KKIQTLEEENL
+219 KKIKTLEEENL
-230 HIRSEAAKLKTETV
+230 QIRSEAAKLKTETV

-368 SSSTKRPYGSTL
+368 SSSTKRPFGSTL

-395 TMRQQIGDGFEGP
+395 TMRQQIGDGFDGP

-418 RVMDTVRYIRRKPPP
+418 RVMDTVRYIRRKPLP

-446 TSMSNSPLCTNT
+446 TSMSSGPLCTNT
-458 IGSGSSYTSSPPS
+458 IGSGSSHASSPPS

-479 ENSNVTGTE
+479 ENSNVTGTD
-488 TSSSKSSNLGRPG
+488 TGSSSKSSNLGRPG

-537 RESDISETST
+537 RESDFSETST

-632 VEEDDGCACLELD
+632 VEEDDG
-645 TRPNLSQSD
+645 
-654 AAAMIES
+654 
-661 NDLDDSTSVLSLTR
+661 
-675 SLSFTSFLAENLCV
+675 F

-722 SRRCRKC
+722 SRRCRRC
-729 SCCERWVRAP
+729 TCCERR
-739 CIPGYLKTSGWDL
+739 
-752 LILGLCQACAISS
+752 S

-799 REATSTFSTNTGLA
+799 REATSTFSTTTGLA

-822 AMKPVKRKPERLNV
+822 AMKPVTRKPERLNV
-836 DLKVSTQTTPSASAS
+836 DLKVSTQTTPSSSA
-851 SLPRQKLHIDLDLN
+851 SLPRQKLRIDLDLN

-890 KSAPILGTGG
+890 KSAPILAHGG
-900 INSATFASKLAR
+900 MNSTTFASKLAR

-939 DIGSMISTCAITT
+939 DIGSMISTCAVTT

-973 GYRVSSIASPGPM
+973 GYRVSSVASPGPM

-1001 QHHGSVR
+1001 QHGSVR

>member
-1 MQDLEIE
+1 MKWCEKVSEWRMDKSGVE
-8 EWPFE
+8 EDS
-13 VETVGKK
+13 G
-20 RVYTLEDIVEWPFED
+20 
-35 LCNSPDLPEVEIIS
+35 S
-49 LIQEEI
+49 LSQ
-55 PRYKLRADTV
+55 
-65 FGYENKDWLESPA
+65 
-78 LPPDTPVD
+78 
-86 LSPEQA
+86 
-92 EETLKYFA
+92 
-100 LCSDRVAQMTKTYN
+100 
-114 DIEAVTRLLEEKE
+114 KE

>member
-1 MQDLEIE
+1 MKELRDVSCL
-8 EWPFE
+8 
-13 VETVGKK
+13 T
-20 RVYTLEDIVEWPFED
+20 D

-257 VKELSTFQDEL
+257 VKEL

-632 VEEDDGCACLELD
+632 VEEDDG
-645 TRPNLSQSD
+645 
-654 AAAMIES
+654 
-661 NDLDDSTSVLSLTR
+661 
-675 SLSFTSFLAENLCV
+675 F

-722 SRRCRKC
+722 S
-729 SCCERWVRAP
+729 
-739 CIPGYLKTSGWDL
+739 
-752 LILGLCQACAISS
+752 SS

>member
-199 TRHDRT
+199 T
-205 LLLPSGLVNIDALH
+205 GLIHIDVLQR
-219 KKIQTLEEENL
+219 KIKTLEEENFQIICEDL
-230 HIRSEAAKLKTETV
+230 FSVQKAVKESTLDALWAMKTAAKLKTETV

-632 VEEDDGCACLELD
+632 VEEDDG
-645 TRPNLSQSD
+645 
-654 AAAMIES
+654 
-661 NDLDDSTSVLSLTR
+661 
-675 SLSFTSFLAENLCV
+675 F

-722 SRRCRKC
+722 SR
-729 SCCERWVRAP
+729 
-739 CIPGYLKTSGWDL
+739 YLKTSGWDL

>member
-199 TRHDRT
+199 T
-205 LLLPSGLVNIDALH
+205 GLIHIDVLQR
-219 KKIQTLEEENL
+219 KIKTLEEENFQIICEDL
-230 HIRSEAAKLKTETV
+230 FSVQKAVKESTLDALWAMKTAAKLKTETV

-479 ENSNVTGTE
+479 ENSNVTGTD
-488 TSSSKSSNLGRPG
+488 TTSSKSSNLGRPG

-632 VEEDDGCACLELD
+632 VEEDDG
-645 TRPNLSQSD
+645 
-654 AAAMIES
+654 
-661 NDLDDSTSVLSLTR
+661 
-675 SLSFTSFLAENLCV
+675 F

-722 SRRCRKC
+722 S
-729 SCCERWVRAP
+729 
-739 CIPGYLKTSGWDL
+739 
-752 LILGLCQACAISS
+752 SS